1 MSIVIILLI
10 VLIILHYDFHFFSV
24 TFSVNNNTVT
34 IETLIGSNYK
44 SWKKDVELA
53 MELADIDLAMVTP
66 RPDDLTDESTDVEK
80 EIYKTWYKL
89 NRMCYLTIKRS
100 IPEHLLSGLPAT
112 TIAKDFLD
120 AVSQRFKVSIN
131 AEIGSLLKRLYSM
144 KYTGTGG
151 VREYILTMVHIQNK
165 LKVLDILLP
174 DACIIHQ
181 ALNTLPPE
189 FGTIVT
195 TYNSKE
201 EAWKVND
208 FIAICVA
215 EEDK

>member
-1 MSIVIILLI
+1 M
-10 VLIILHYDFHFFSV
+10 
-24 TFSVNNNTVT
+24 
-34 IETLIGSNYK
+34 
-44 SWKKDVELA
+44 ELA

-66 RPDDLTDESTDVEK
+66 RPDDLIDESTDVEK

-151 VREYILTMVHIQNK
+151 VREYILIMVHIQNK

-195 TYNSKE
+195 T
-201 EAWKVND
+201 
-208 FIAICVA
+208 
-215 EEDK
+215 